1 MDIQFEYPAL
11 SIRSIKSQLN
21 YSYHVTANVNI
32 SMIQVAFFERT
43 RKRPFVFPFHSQK
56 LSPNKAENGYKAPTA
71 PNPKSLVLATK
82 TKTQIKRPKDLFPK
96 GKDVEYSSKAD
107 LGSLRDG
114 YGACRKIAF
123 I

>member
-1 MDIQFEYPAL
+1 
-11 SIRSIKSQLN
+11 
-21 YSYHVTANVNI
+21 
-32 SMIQVAFFERT
+32 MIQVAFFERT

-56 LSPNKAENGYKAPTA
+56 LSPNEAENGYKAPTA

-82 TKTQIKRPKDLFPK
+82 TKTQIKRPKALFPK